1 MPPATAAS
9 NPSITRLRRAS
20 SNSSG
25 PWWASSRLEAAD
37 QLDDDLDGRIV
48 DGLARVGGEGQ
59 ARQVDP
65 VARSGEVRVGHAPE
79 GEAAP
84 RALGHLRAVALED
97 LGHAAADR
105 AQT

>member
-1 MPPATAAS
+1 MKVRAGSSPP
-9 NPSITRLRRAS
+9 IS
-20 SNSSG
+20 SMTI
-25 PWWASSRLEAAD
+25 WT
-37 QLDDDLDGRIV
+37 
-48 DGLARVGGEGQ
+48 DGLARVGGERQ

-65 VARSGEVRVGHAPE
+65 VARPGEVRVGHAPE

-105 AQT
+105 TQT